1 MHINLCLHKIFRYG
15 GHLQNFR
22 RLRWCTCYEGTT
34 RNSFKNQDTRR
45 AQRNYNIRSFKLV
58 GPFISASFAGLIL
71 PVIIILFF
79 FYSRLEHN
87 FNKFEYYT
95 LRLLK
100 MKKIRYSRV
109 LHRASKRLFFSAL
122 KLVLSGNLRVG
133 TLPLYNKKRRFGSFN
148 TGPFVRL
155 IRQGFVQVYNSGVRP
170 LLWWSFTILRGG
182 WGKLIFVMP
191 WSTIFGV
198 RESWCAEKLF
208 CESWLKCTPWN
219 LNCQNPRLFTR
230 TLTINWKK

>member
-22 RLRWCTCYEGTT
+22 RLRWCTCYEGT

-58 GPFISASFAGLIL
+58 GPFISASLPSLIL

-87 FNKFEYYT
+87 KFEYYT

-100 MKKIRYSRV
+100 MKKIRNSCV
-109 LHRASKRLFFSAL
+109 LHRASKRFFFFSAL
-122 KLVLSGNLRVG
+122 ELVLSGNLRVG
-133 TLPLYNKKRRFGSFN
+133 TLPLYNKKRRVGSFN

-170 LLWWSFTILRGG
+170 LLWWSFTI
-182 WGKLIFVMP
+182 
-191 WSTIFGV
+191 
-198 RESWCAEKLF
+198 
-208 CESWLKCTPWN
+208 
-219 LNCQNPRLFTR
+219 
-230 TLTINWKK
+230 